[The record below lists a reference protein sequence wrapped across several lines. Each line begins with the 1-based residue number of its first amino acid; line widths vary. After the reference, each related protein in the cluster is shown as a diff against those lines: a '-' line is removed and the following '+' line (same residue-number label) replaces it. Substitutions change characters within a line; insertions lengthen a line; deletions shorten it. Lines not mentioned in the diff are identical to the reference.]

1 MTFTIHFMY
10 YVGIIHVITYVS
22 FIQSKKLFDT
32 RVINRVILAKKLII
46 RQPFLFLSTILNPWG
61 KMEAVTV
68 SCPNRSTYYITSVIL
83 VGSE

>member
-1 MTFTIHFMY
+1 MY
-10 YVGIIHVITYVS
+10 YVGIIHVITYLS

-68 SCPNRSTYYITSVIL
+68 SCTNRSTYYITSVIL